1 MSEDKTGMAEAQFL
15 GLVSLLAN
23 SALQQLGKIIS
34 PVSGNTETNLE
45 GAKLTIDWLNMIKV
59 KTENNLS
66 KEEEKILDSYISNLR
81 ISYVDA
87 IDEEKKK
94 NLKNEQNNKQSEE
107 KE

>member
-1 MSEDKTGMAEAQFL
+1 MSEDKTGIAEAQFL

-23 SALQQLGKIIS
+23 SALQQLGKIIN
-34 PVSGNTETNLE
+34 PISGDTETNLE

-59 KTENNLS
+59 KTKNNLS

-87 IDEEKKK
+87 IDEKKK
-94 NLKNEQNNKQSEE
+94 NPQNDQGNKQSEE